1 MFKVLVVA
9 EEWWSDHLHTNVIG
23 RLFKQ
28 FVQQDVGDGV
38 PCLTAVAK
46 EIALRVHDGA
56 CFVERCCTWLLVRLL
71 GFSVTDYTI
80 PCFFA

>member
-46 EIALRVHDGA
+46 EIALRVHDGGIPSLDPHA
-56 CFVERCCTWLLVRLL
+56 YEHVADKSQLL
-71 GFSVTDYTI
+71 
-80 PCFFA
+80 

>member
-1 MFKVLVVA
+1 MFWLLGGVSCWVNRSVVG
-9 EEWWSDHLHTNVIG
+9 DCV
-23 RLFKQ
+23 
-28 FVQQDVGDGV
+28 QDVGDGV